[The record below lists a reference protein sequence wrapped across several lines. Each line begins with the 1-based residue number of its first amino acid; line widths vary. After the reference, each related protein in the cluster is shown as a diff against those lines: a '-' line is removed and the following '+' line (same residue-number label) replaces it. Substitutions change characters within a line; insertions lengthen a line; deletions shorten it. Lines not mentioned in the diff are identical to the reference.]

1 MPTVNNKTE
10 MDKLTITEDTILQIL
25 KELNI
30 SKSPGPDEISTRLLM
45 ELSGVICHPLC
56 KIFETSIKTSCIPDD
71 WKDAKIS
78 GIYKNGNKKLA
89 SNYRPISL
97 TSIVC
102 KCMEKIIRNHITNY
116 MKENGLFSPKQ
127 YGFISGRSTALQLIT
142 ILDTWTYEIDRGHH
156 TDVIYMD
163 FIKAFDTVPHKRL
176 TSKLNSLNI
185 SKEIVN
191 WIEAF
196 ISNRRQKV
204 AVKWKGVKL
213 A

>member
-10 MDKLTITEDTILQIL
+10 MDKLTITENTILSIL

-45 ELSGVICHPLC
+45 ELSDVICHPLC

-78 GIYKNGNKKLA
+78 AIYKNGNNKIA

-102 KCMEKIIRNHITNY
+102 KCM
-116 MKENGLFSPKQ
+116 KENGLFSPKQ
-127 YGFISGRSTALQLIT
+127 YGFICGRSTVLQLIT
-142 ILDTWTYEIDRGHH
+142 ILDTSHGP
-156 TDVIYMD
+156 M
-163 FIKAFDTVPHKRL
+163 K
-176 TSKLNSLNI
+176 
-185 SKEIVN
+185 
-191 WIEAF
+191 
-196 ISNRRQKV
+196 
-204 AVKWKGVKL
+204 
-213 A
+213 